1 MSTALPKMSR
11 NLDEP
16 RSRFFTLQTG
26 LQKLGIPLLPPDAPP
41 APSIAPE
48 PVAPEPVANDDE
60 QLGCKDGE
68 VDGEIYRA
76 ANDVLCKRESK
87 KSMSN
92 VLRFIRGNSR
102 IQIAYL
108 QGCTG
113 MTSRQNFDTLLE
125 MLREHPRLWALNM
138 GEISGS
144 VSPQMMQ
151 ELLEAISDSN
161 LVAFYYDTSPAFVE
175 FKESVKST
183 LRANR
188 SKHSLWNCYG
198 EGDPDIIRK
207 CHGMYYHPKNMGL
220 NRFFFNSKTKVTVET
235 QNVIIDCTKIL
246 S

>member
-1 MSTALPKMSR
+1 MQNILRNILNAVVLPAL
-11 NLDEP
+11 P
-16 RSRFFTLQTG
+16 RSRFSTLQTG
-26 LQKLGIPLLPPDAPP
+26 LQKLGIQLLPPAAPAPP
-41 APSIAPE
+41 PSAPG
-48 PVAPEPVANDDE
+48 PVANDE

-125 MLREHPRLWALNM
+125 VLREHPRLWALNM

-161 LVAFYYDTSPAFVE
+161 LVETKLPERRFGAAYIVCTRCGHARGKRRKTVS
-175 FKESVKST
+175 ST
-183 LRANR
+183 TPRTRRRHRCRRRA
-188 SKHSLWNCYG
+188 
-198 EGDPDIIRK
+198 I
-207 CHGMYYHPKNMGL
+207 
-220 NRFFFNSKTKVTVET
+220 TT
-235 QNVIIDCTKIL
+235 
-246 S
+246 

>member
-1 MSTALPKMSR
+1 MSR

-16 RSRFFTLQTG
+16 RSRLFTLQTG
-26 LQKLGIPLLPPDAPP
+26 LQKLGIQLLPPAAPAAPP
-41 APSIAPE
+41 S
-48 PVAPEPVANDDE
+48 APEPVANDE

>member
-1 MSTALPKMSR
+1 MKTTRHLSTKAVSP
-11 NLDEP
+11 
-16 RSRFFTLQTG
+16 
-26 LQKLGIPLLPPDAPP
+26 APP
-41 APSIAPE
+41 IAPE
-48 PVAPEPVANDDE
+48 HVPNDE
-60 QLGCKDGE
+60 QLRCKDGE
-68 VDGEIYRA
+68 IYCA

-161 LVAFYYDTSPAFVE
+161 LVA
-175 FKESVKST
+175 
-183 LRANR
+183 
-188 SKHSLWNCYG
+188 
-198 EGDPDIIRK
+198 
-207 CHGMYYHPKNMGL
+207 
-220 NRFFFNSKTKVTVET
+220 
-235 QNVIIDCTKIL
+235 
-246 S
+246 